1 MESTTQYDLIVIGA
15 GSAGLYMSIS
25 MQKFGFKVLLVEKSP
40 NNVGGDCL
48 NFGCVPSKSIIH
60 VAEAV
65 HKAKE
70 ASAYGLN
77 ITGKVDIQRAMAYVR
92 ERQDIIRRHENPE
105 YLIEEGI
112 DVKLGE
118 AVFSGKNEIEVNGKR
133 FLGKRI
139 IIATGSSPIVP
150 PIDGLEKT
158 KFYTNEKIFEIEEL
172 PGKLLVL
179 GGGPIGTELGQTF
192 ARLGSKVTIVEK
204 DERILSKEVPELSQI
219 LMERLR
225 EEGIKIL
232 VNSEINRFKSSNIA
246 EVRNG
251 NKNEEISF
259 DTVLV
264 SVGRSLNHEGLGLQ
278 NAGIETRD
286 RDILIDDY
294 LRTTNK
300 RVFVSGDAAGQYK
313 FSHVADLHGSILLNN
328 FFSPLKKKVR
338 YDNLSWVTFTDPQV
352 ATFGLSEAELK
363 KQGKSYERIESS
375 FSDEDRAVIEDYQY
389 GKIILYTSKS
399 RFFMHNSKIYGGTII
414 APFAGEMIQEFILAK
429 EAGVGTNKI
438 FDKIYPYPTRSRI
451 NKEPVRNRVLGQIS
465 PFIKKLLHFLY

>member
-1 MESTTQYDLIVIGA
+1 
-15 GSAGLYMSIS
+15 
-25 MQKFGFKVLLVEKSP
+25 
-40 NNVGGDCL
+40 
-48 NFGCVPSKSIIH
+48 
-60 VAEAV
+60 
-65 HKAKE
+65 
-70 ASAYGLN
+70 
-77 ITGKVDIQRAMAYVR
+77 
-92 ERQDIIRRHENPE
+92 
-105 YLIEEGI
+105 
-112 DVKLGE
+112 
-118 AVFSGKNEIEVNGKR
+118 
-133 FLGKRI
+133 
-139 IIATGSSPIVP
+139 
-150 PIDGLEKT
+150 
-158 KFYTNEKIFEIEEL
+158 
-172 PGKLLVL
+172 
-179 GGGPIGTELGQTF
+179 
-192 ARLGSKVTIVEK
+192 
-204 DERILSKEVPELSQI
+204 
-219 LMERLR
+219 
-225 EEGIKIL
+225 
-232 VNSEINRFKSSNIA
+232 
-246 EVRNG
+246 
-251 NKNEEISF
+251 
-259 DTVLV
+259 VLV